1 MFYDIIVY
9 SLTKLSSRDAQVK
22 KKVQSWNDKD
32 RR

>member
-9 SLTKLSSRDAQVK
+9 SLTKLSSRHAQIK
-22 KKVQSWNDKD
+22 KKVHSRSDKD